1 MDTHHLHLKM
11 HFRKIL
17 FFISFLMLICLFCD
31 KIYSQSSS
39 SSKGLVVSTFLGG
52 GSAELF
58 VTVLDQLGFVMH
70 PNGDIYIC
78 GATESNDF
86 PVTPMAYQRDY
97 AGGPSESFVARLDPT
112 LSYLIASTYIGGSNE
127 DCASS
132 IVIDE
137 NGNICI
143 TGFTISTDFPTTEG
157 AYDQTYND
165 NEYGQGDIFI
175 SIFSPDLDELVAS
188 TFLGGSLSE
197 RFHHARMAIDTNG
210 NIFVAGGT
218 ISGDFPVTPNA
229 YSTTGGFENG
239 NDVFISKLS
248 EDLSELLSSTY
259 FGGCAWDQVIDLII
273 DRDNNICICG
283 NTGSPDFPT
292 TPNVYDPTFNEHSD
306 AYISILGNDL
316 DTLLAS
322 TFIGGNH
329 HDKAFSMDFDSTGNI
344 YVCGFTDSYNFPY
357 TPGAFDTSFNF
368 GVYDGYA
375 GLLDSQLENLMV
387 CTFLGSSDW
396 DECRDILYD
405 ASSGDV
411 FITGLAG
418 GEDFPVTK
426 HSYDTSFNGET
437 DAYILRMS
445 DDLSKL
451 NASTFLGGYFYD
463 FGLEL
468 IFSED
473 DNIIVAGNASSYDF
487 PTTPGAYDE
496 SFNGNY
502 DAFIAIMDKDLS
514 GQSVGIYPS
523 MDTHDESGLLLFQ
536 NFPNPFIHST
546 YISFQLPES
555 SHVNIDIY
563 GMFGKKIISLA
574 DNTFKAGRHVIL
586 WDGKDH
592 SGKKAGKGMFVVNL
606 TAGKEIRSKRMII
619 Y

>member
-1 MDTHHLHLKM
+1 MDTHHLLLKM
-11 HFRKIL
+11 YFRKIL
-17 FFISFLMLICLFCD
+17 FFTSLLMLVYLFCD
-31 KIYSQSSS
+31 KTYSQSLS
-39 SSKGLVVSTFLGG
+39 SSKALFFSTFLGG
-52 GSAELF
+52 GSGELF
-58 VTVLDQLGFVMH
+58 VTDIDQLGFVMH

-86 PVTPMAYQRDY
+86 PVTPGTYQPNY

-143 TGFTISTDFPTTEG
+143 TGFTTSTDFPTTEG
-157 AYDQTYND
+157 TYDQTYND

-175 SIFSPDLDELVAS
+175 SIFSPDLDELLAS

-197 RFHHARMAIDTNG
+197 RFHHVRMAIDTNG
-210 NIFVAGGT
+210 NIIVTGGT
-218 ISGDFPVTPNA
+218 LSGDFPVTPNA
-229 YSTTGGFENG
+229 YSTTGGMDNA

-259 FGGCAWDQVIDLII
+259 FGGSAWEQVIDMII

-283 NTGSPDFPT
+283 NTGSPDFHA
-292 TPNVYDPTFNEHSD
+292 TPNAYDPTFNGHSD
-306 AYISILGNDL
+306 AYISIFGNDL

-329 HDKAFSMDFDSTGNI
+329 HDNAFSMDFDSTGNI
-344 YVCGFTDSYNFPY
+344 YVCGFTDSNNFPY
-357 TPGAFDTSFNF
+357 TSGAFDTSFNF
-368 GVYDGYA
+368 GIYDGYA
-375 GLLDSQLENLMV
+375 GLLDSKLENLIA

-411 FITGLAG
+411 FITGMAG
-418 GEDFPVTK
+418 GEDFPMTA

-437 DAYILRMS
+437 DVYISRMS

-473 DNIIVAGNASSYDF
+473 DNIIVAGNASSNDF

-514 GQSVGIYPS
+514 AQYVGIYPS
-523 MDTHDESGLLLFQ
+523 MDRHDENGLVLFQ
-536 NFPNPFIHST
+536 NFPNPFSHST

-555 SHVNIDIY
+555 SHVIIDIY

-574 DNTFKAGRHVIL
+574 DNTFKAGRHVIS
-586 WDGKDH
+586 WDGKDY
-592 SGKKAGKGMFVVNL
+592 SGKEVGKGIFVVNL
-606 TAGKEIRSKRMII
+606 TAGKEVRSKRMII

>member
-1 MDTHHLHLKM
+1 MDTHHLPLKM
-11 HFRKIL
+11 YFRKIL
-17 FFISFLMLICLFCD
+17 FFSSLMMMVYLFCD
-31 KIYSQSSS
+31 KTYSQSSS
-39 SSKGLVVSTFLGG
+39 SSKALIVSTFLGG
-52 GSAELF
+52 ELAELF
-58 VTVLDQLGFVMH
+58 VTDIDQLGFVMH

-78 GATESNDF
+78 GATKSNDF
-86 PVTPMAYQRDY
+86 PVTPGAYQPNY

-112 LSYLIASTYIGGSNE
+112 LSYLMASTYIGGSNE

-143 TGFTISTDFPTTEG
+143 TGHTSSDDFPVTSG
-157 AYDQTYND
+157 AFDTTYNTGT
-165 NEYGQGDIFI
+165 NNQSDIFI
-175 SIFSPDLDELVAS
+175 SILSPDLDELLVS
-188 TFLGGSLSE
+188 TYLGGSLPE
-197 RFHHARMAIDTNG
+197 GYNHTRITIDTSG
-210 NIFVAGGT
+210 NIIVAGGT
-218 ISGDFPVTPNA
+218 LSGDFPVTPNA
-229 YSTTGGFENG
+229 YSTSGGLGNA
-239 NDVFISKLS
+239 NDVFISKLPG
-248 EDLSELLSSTY
+248 DLSELLSSTY

-273 DRDNNICICG
+273 DRGSNICICG

-292 TPNVYDPTFNEHSD
+292 TPNAYDPTFNEHSD

-329 HDKAFSMDFDSTGNI
+329 HDNAFSMDLDSTGNI

-368 GVYDGYA
+368 GIYDGYA
-375 GLLDSQLENLMV
+375 GLLDSKLENLIA

-418 GEDFPVTK
+418 GEDFPVTA

-437 DAYILRMS
+437 DAYILRIGGNF
-445 DDLSKL
+445 SKL
-451 NASTFLGGYFYD
+451 IASTFLGGYFYD

-473 DNIIVAGNASSYDF
+473 DNIIVAGNASSDDF

-502 DAFIAIMDKDLS
+502 DAFIAIIDKNLS
-514 GQSVGIYPS
+514 AQFVGISPL
-523 MDTHDESGLLLFQ
+523 MDTQDESELVLFQ
-536 NFPNPFIHST
+536 NFPNPFSHST

-563 GMFGKKIISLA
+563 GMLGKKIISLA
-574 DNTFKAGRHVIL
+574 DNTFKAGQHVIS

-592 SGKKAGKGMFVVNL
+592 SGKEVGKGMFVVNL